1 MLRETALPLSASSVI
16 AAAGS
21 MERPLARRVARHA
34 LSYVLL
40 VKAAS
45 QGCAVLATF
54 TVQPGRAVEPGD
66 VQRLLE
72 AVPPQARLVER
83 SNGTA
88 DAFSDMARS
97 LFPEN
102 IVEAFINT
110 DTSEVLSLSNNTNA
124 RRSHHRLVAHQ
135 AGVLVFCAMLG
146 SVLSSDRGGALLGF
160 FIGLSN
166 AMMLVAHLVLV
177 YAPFGVFFTTAAYF
191 VQARNLQLMASHLGL
206 YLFTVVLALGTH
218 ALLVLP
224 LTAMAGTRRSF
235 RALICHGA
243 LPLLLSLSMGSGRD
257 TVPATIVALEERLH
271 LDPRIVRLLVPA
283 LAVLAVN
290 GTSICVTVS
299 ALFFGH
305 MKTDN
310 IEPLTV
316 LYVCLLSELC
326 SMATPTGGGPGYL
339 RLRLIQETVGM
350 PTEYVGILFVTDW
363 IVDRLATVVDVLTG
377 VVGVQVVQHYS
388 GEEPR
393 PREDAEEHLP
403 NDDATKELAR

>member
-1 MLRETALPLSASSVI
+1 MAAPGSNTTSQLPSPFAEFDEAITEPCREVRSSGVVFYESVFGIAMLVSVVIGASVGITLRFLFKERWSPRHVMYLAFPGELLSLMLRETALPLSASSVI

-34 LSYVLL
+34 ISYVLL

-88 DAFSDMARS
+88 DAFSDMAS
-97 LFPEN
+97 ICPP
-102 IVEAFINT
+102 V
-110 DTSEVLSLSNNTNA
+110 
-124 RRSHHRLVAHQ
+124 
-135 AGVLVFCAMLG
+135 
-146 SVLSSDRGGALLGF
+146 
-160 FIGLSN
+160 
-166 AMMLVAHLVLV
+166 
-177 YAPFGVFFTTAAYF
+177 
-191 VQARNLQLMASHLGL
+191 QLMASHLGL

-271 LDPRIVRLLVPA
+271 LDPRIEHVDVYAVRLLVPA

-363 IVDRLATVVDVLTG
+363 IVCVSSTARSSLWSQAAAISAA
-377 VVGVQVVQHYS
+377 QNAYS
-388 GEEPR
+388 VP
-393 PREDAEEHLP
+393 
-403 NDDATKELAR
+403 